1 MQHPRNEPVQIR
13 DDRPGHQAEAERKSR
28 LQKRKLYLKSML
40 RSTILSGLVC
50 SCFRNPYLIPFPLL
64 FLLYLL
70 LEYV

>member
-13 DDRPGHQAEAERKSR
+13 DDRPGHQAEAERKIR

-40 RSTILSGLVC
+40 RGTILSGLVC
-50 SCFRNPYLIPFPLL
+50 SCFRNPYLIPFQLL

>member
-1 MQHPRNEPVQIR
+1 MQHPRNEPVQVCE
-13 DDRPGHQAEAERKSR
+13 DRPGHQAEAERKSR

-40 RSTILSGLVC
+40 RGTILSGLVC